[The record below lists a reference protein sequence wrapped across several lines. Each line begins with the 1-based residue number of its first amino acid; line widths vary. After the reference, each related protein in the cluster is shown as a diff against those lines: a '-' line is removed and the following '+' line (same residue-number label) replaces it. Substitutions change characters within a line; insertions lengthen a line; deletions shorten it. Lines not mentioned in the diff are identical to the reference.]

1 MSRFNMVFNLMSLLQ
16 EGAINLEDLDEFSD
30 ELKETVQFFMRRFS

>member
-1 MSRFNMVFNLMSLLQ
+1 MVFNLMSLLQ

-30 ELKETVQFFMRRFS
+30 ELKETVQFFMQRFS